1 MVQFYFLSIHLYT
14 GQYSDIPIVIR
25 INSSHEGK
33 KIGSR
38 IPEKAKNF

>member
-14 GQYSDIPIVIR
+14 GQYSDISIVIH
-25 INSSHEGK
+25 IDSSHEEK

-38 IPEKAKNF
+38 IPENAKNF